1 MSAIVPT
8 YNRAS
13 YVGRAIDSILEQ
25 SVQPDEIIVVDDGST
40 DGTSSMLRSRYG
52 ERLHIIQQVN
62 EGVSSARRR
71 GIQASSC
78 DWIAFLDSD
87 DEWLPGRLEAMT
99 QAARQLDAE
108 GGRLFWGFVLRRG
121 Q

>member
-13 YVGRAIDSILEQ
+13 YVGRAIDSIVEQ
-25 SVQPDEIIVVDDGST
+25 SVQPDEIIIVDDGST
-40 DGTSSMLRSRYG
+40 DGTSSLLRSRYG
-52 ERLHIIQQVN
+52 DRIQSIQQPN

-87 DEWLPGRLEAMT
+87 DEWLPGRLEAMA
-99 QAARQLDAE
+99 QAARQLD
-108 GGRLFWGFVLRRG
+108 GDV
-121 Q
+121 